1 MFRSSKSAA
10 LILLRRQTLTYL
22 LIFFL
27 HKHTHTCKHIH
38 FGAVYLIILCISSH
52 LLTKAVQHDLI
63 ELCGYQDL
71 HCGDED
77 NDNVVHLQA
86 ASV

>member
-10 LILLRRQTLTYL
+10 LMLLRRQTSTYL
-22 LIFFL
+22 FIFSFTN
-27 HKHTHTCKHIH
+27 THTCRHVH
-38 FGAVYLIILCISSH
+38 FGAVYLIVLCISSH

-77 NDNVVHLQA
+77 NDNVVDLQA